1 MEQRLISQL
10 AQQEGVTERL
20 KAEHQMEWVARMNNI
35 RHRADEIVL
44 NELIYAQNT
53 DLYEKNDRQIG
64 ICSRLSVVSILYLIQ
79 RSNEN

>member
-1 MEQRLISQL
+1 MLFGGKNKVKGSLNLYLKEVDHQAQEMEQQLISQL

-44 NELIYAQNT
+44 NELIY
-53 DLYEKNDRQIG
+53 G
-64 ICSRLSVVSILYLIQ
+64 
-79 RSNEN
+79 